1 MLNGKRILIG
11 VSGGIAAY
19 KVAWL
24 VRLLVKAGAQVRVVM
39 THAAHEFVTPLTLAT
54 LSKNPVVTDFQ
65 AGKQGTWNN
74 HVELGLWA
82 DLLVLAPATA
92 NTLAK
97 LAHGHCDNL
106 LMAVV
111 LSARCPVCVAPAMD
125 VDMYHHASTQDN
137 LRILDQRGVKI
148 IPPGEGELASGL
160 SGEGRLAEPE
170 HILAFIEATLA
181 GKQRLSG
188 KRILVTAGPTF
199 EAIDPV
205 RFIGNHSSGKM
216 GVAIAEKLASEGAE
230 VCFIAGPIAIPT
242 NHPNIKRFDV
252 VSAQDMF
259 DCATQEFLTCD
270 AAILAAAVADY
281 RPKNVAAEKIKKQAH
296 DVPQI
301 ELEQT
306 PDILATLGQTK
317 KQTQVLVGFALE
329 TTNEIEHAKRKL
341 EKKNLDFIV
350 LNSLRDSG
358 AGFKG
363 DTNKITILHRAG
375 KTINFELKSKN
386 EVAAD
391 IVEQLCTYL

>member
-1 MLNGKRILIG
+1 NLKIL
-11 VSGGIAAY
+11 AA
-19 KVAWL
+19 
-24 VRLLVKAGAQVRVVM
+24 
-39 THAAHEFVTPLTLAT
+39 
-54 LSKNPVVTDFQ
+54 
-65 AGKQGTWNN
+65 
-74 HVELGLWA
+74 
-82 DLLVLAPATA
+82 
-92 NTLAK
+92 
-97 LAHGHCDNL
+97 
-106 LMAVV
+106 
-111 LSARCPVCVAPAMD
+111 
-125 VDMYHHASTQDN
+125 
-137 LRILDQRGVKI
+137 RGVQI

-170 HILAFIEATLA
+170 QILAFIEATLA

-216 GVAIAEKLASEGAE
+216 GVALAEKLAQEGAE
-230 VCFIAGPIAIPT
+230 VCLVAGPISIQT

-252 VSAQDMF
+252 VSAQEMF
-259 DCATQEFLTCD
+259 DRTTQEFLTCD

-281 RPKNVAAEKIKKQAH
+281 RPKQVASEKIKKQAQA
-296 DVPQI
+296 VPQI

-306 PDILATLGQTK
+306 PDILATLGQSK
-317 KQTQVLVGFALE
+317 KQTQILVGFALE

-358 AGFKG
+358 AGFQG

-386 EVAAD
+386 EVASD
-391 IVEQLCTYL
+391 IVDQLCTYL